1 MSLRAVKQIIEPKPT
16 IEAAGVKLQ
25 RAFARQDQ
33 GSPGDKEVS
42 QATKGDDSVTW
53 IGRVK

>member
-25 RAFARQDQ
+25 RAFRSARP
-33 GSPGDKEVS
+33 GNPGDKEVS

>member
-1 MSLRAVKQIIEPKPT
+1 MSLRAVKQIIEPSKP
-16 IEAAGVKLQ
+16 
-25 RAFARQDQ
+25 RASSCSAPFARQDQ